1 MLDNYYYSFMF
12 FFTYC
17 SVVLLLSSCSFT
29 QTSKVS
35 EIQTGTIQSSST
47 LFELDGIVFSG
58 SNWRHQDLEY
68 LQYIT
73 KNYFN
78 SGLVNSEFSV
88 MTESPLLITVEWS
101 KRFVPHPYLKNTYL
115 NTILRKRGSIN
126 KVPKM
131 MVSLILRVQSKQILK
146 SSQEV
151 ELRDLFGV
159 LELNDQRVENA
170 FTLGTRQLIK
180 HIFRVTH

>member
-1 MLDNYYYSFMF
+1 MN

-17 SVVLLLSSCSFT
+17 SVVLLLSSCSFAE
-29 QTSKVS
+29 TSKVS
-35 EIQTGTIQSSST
+35 KIQAGIIQNSIR

-68 LQYIT
+68 LQSVT
-73 KNYFN
+73 KSYFN

-88 MTESPLLITVEWS
+88 TTESPLLVTVEWS
-101 KRFVPHPYLKNTYL
+101 KRFVPHPYLKKNTYVD
-115 NTILRKRGSIN
+115 TILRKRGSIN

-131 MVSLILRVQSKQILK
+131 MISLILRVQSQQIVK
-146 SSQEV
+146 SFQEV

-159 LELNDQRVENA
+159 LELNNQRVENA
-170 FTLGTRQLIK
+170 FSIGTSQLIK
-180 HIFRVTH
+180 HIIE

>member
-1 MLDNYYYSFMF
+1 MN

-17 SVVLLLSSCSFT
+17 SVFLLLSSCSFT
-29 QTSKVS
+29 QTSKVVK
-35 EIQTGTIQSSST
+35 IQSGTTQSSST
-47 LFELDGIVFSG
+47 LFELEGIVFSG

-68 LQYIT
+68 LQSVT

-78 SGLVNSEFSV
+78 SGLVYSDFSV
-88 MTESPLLITVEWS
+88 TTESPLLITVEWS
-101 KRFVPHPYLKNTYL
+101 KRFIPHPYLKKNTYVD
-115 NTILRKRGSIN
+115 TILRNRGSIN

-131 MVSLILRVQSKQILK
+131 MISLILRVKSQQIVK

-159 LELNDQRVENA
+159 LELNNQRVENA
-170 FTLGTRQLIK
+170 FSLGTSQLFKLIYL
-180 HIFRVTH
+180 VTH

>member
-1 MLDNYYYSFMF
+1 MNL
-12 FFTYC
+12 FTYC

-35 EIQTGTIQSSST
+35 KIQAGTIQSSST
-47 LFELDGIVFSG
+47 LFELDGIIFSG
-58 SNWRHQDLEY
+58 SNWRYQDLEY
-68 LQYIT
+68 LHSVT

-88 MTESPLLITVEWS
+88 NTESPLLITVEWS
-101 KRFVPHPYLKNTYL
+101 KRFVPHPYLKKNTYL
-115 NTILRKRGSIN
+115 DTILRKRGSIN

-131 MVSLILRVQSKQILK
+131 MISLILQVQSQQIVK

-159 LELNDQRVENA
+159 LELNNQRVENA
-170 FTLGTRQLIK
+170 FSIGTSQLIK
-180 HIFRVTH
+180 HICRVTH